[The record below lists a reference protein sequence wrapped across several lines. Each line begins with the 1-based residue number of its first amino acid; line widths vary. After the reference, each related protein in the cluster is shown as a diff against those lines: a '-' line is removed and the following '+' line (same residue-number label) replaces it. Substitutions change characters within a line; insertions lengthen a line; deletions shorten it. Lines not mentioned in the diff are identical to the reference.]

1 MTETRARSRR
11 LSARLVGAGL
21 TIVLTS
27 LPLAAAA
34 ADGAASPPQ
43 TLSSAIA
50 RAAATERLSASAT
63 APAPAAQGATPDPTS
78 RRFFKTPL
86 GLAVIAIVGAG
97 TAYAVYSAQNDRIHS
112 TAR

>member
-1 MTETRARSRR
+1 MTETRARLR
-11 LSARLVGAGL
+11 LPVRLIGAGL

-34 ADGAASPPQ
+34 ADGAASPAQP
-43 TLSSAIA
+43 LKSAIA
-50 RAAATERLSASAT
+50 RAAATERLASTTT
-63 APAPAAQGATPDPTS
+63 APALAAQGATADPTS

-112 TAR
+112 AAR